1 MGIYAGDFEHFGGG
15 GGVKLHVS
23 NENKAMHYKITRFL

>member
-1 MGIYAGDFEHFGGG
+1 MGIYAGDFEHFWG

-23 NENKAMHYKITRFL
+23 NDNKAMHYKITRFL

>member
-1 MGIYAGDFEHFGGG
+1 MGIYAGDFEHFW